1 MRDRRVKIAPSLLAA
16 DFTCLRTEVWK
27 AEAGGADL
35 LHLDVMDGHFVPN
48 ITFGPMVVKTVRR
61 LTHLKLDVHLMI
73 QQPSRYVG
81 QFADSGADS
90 ITVHTETC
98 HDLPGVIR
106 QIRTQRVCVGV
117 ALNPDTPIDV
127 IKPVLEQ
134 LDLVLVMSVN
144 PGFGGQAFMPSCL
157 RKIRELRRWIDRA
170 GLKTEIEVDGG
181 IWPQTAPRVKQAG
194 VDILVAGS
202 AIFGSGDVAENIRA
216 LRNS

>member
-1 MRDRRVKIAPSLLAA
+1 MKIAPSLLAA

-48 ITFGPMVVKTVRR
+48 ITFGPIVVKTVRR

-73 QQPSRYVG
+73 QQPARYVD
-81 QFADSGADS
+81 QFAASGADS
-90 ITVHTETC
+90 ITVHIETC
-98 HDLPGVIR
+98 HNLPGMIR
-106 QIRTQRVCVGV
+106 QIRTQQVCVGV

-127 IKPVLEQ
+127 VRPVLDQ

-144 PGFGGQAFMPSCL
+144 PGFGGQTFIPSCL
-157 RKIRELRRWIDRA
+157 RKIRQLRRWIDQA

-181 IWPQTAPRVKQAG
+181 IWPQTALRVKQAG